1 MDTARS
7 AASSATSGATS
18 STASGAR
25 LYASESAAPSRAE
38 AAHRVLKRRLLL
50 GEFPFGH
57 RLGEERLAAL
67 LGVSRTPV
75 REALARLHAAGH
87 VQRHPEG
94 GFEPAFPDMGRI
106 GELYEVRKALEL
118 TAVQRV
124 IGTDATTAAPT
135 AHDRSALLELRR
147 DWAALVDDA
156 GQRADPEFVLVDE
169 DFHMRLALASGNT
182 ALAEMLA
189 TVNERIRIVRVHDF
203 LTEER
208 IRATVEEHLGILDE
222 LLEGSVAQTV
232 ARLELHIDESA
243 RVASERA
250 LNAMIRML
258 AGRTGATHGG

>member
-7 AASSATSGATS
+7 ATSSATSGAAS
-18 STASGAR
+18 STGSGAR
-25 LYASESAAPSRAE
+25 LYAIESAAPSRAE

-67 LGVSRTPV
+67 LGVSRTPI

-124 IGTDATTAAPT
+124 IGTDATPAPT

-147 DWAALVDDA
+147 DWAALVDDP